1 MESTVPEETPLS
13 KLSEDIG
20 AVMPAV
26 DANTDGQY
34 GAGIGSEDEPR
45 QLDLLLERLREY
57 DPWYQD
63 VEREVSYP
71 SRRAKC
77 DIVLPDGTPVE
88 CKLIRYWRANGD
100 PEDYMPKAIFSP
112 FHENTI
118 LTDVE
123 DLHAS
128 DFESE
133 GGLLGLFYK
142 RSDDDSQA
150 AQRLP
155 ERHTAEDLAE
165 KVERDIEYWY
175 DIETN
180 VSNIARVEGLRHS
193 IHKQGAAITW
203 RIEQ

>member
-1 MESTVPEETPLS
+1 MLEGTPLS

-26 DANTDGQY
+26 DANTEGQY
-34 GAGIGSEDEPR
+34 GDGIGSEDETR
-45 QLDLLLERLREY
+45 QLDLLFERLKEY
-57 DPWYQD
+57 DTWYQD

-118 LTDVE
+118 LTDVQ

-128 DFESE
+128 DFENE

-142 RSDDDSQA
+142 RSDDDYEA
-150 AQRLP
+150 VQRLP
-155 ERHTAEDLAE
+155 ERYTPEDLGKKIA
-165 KVERDIEYWY
+165 RDIEYWY
-175 DIETN
+175 DIEAKI
-180 VSNIARVEGLRHS
+180 SNIARVEGLQHS
-193 IHKQGAAITW
+193 IHKQCAAITW
-203 RIEQ
+203 RIES

>member
-1 MESTVPEETPLS
+1 MT
-13 KLSEDIG
+13 
-20 AVMPAV
+20 AV

-34 GAGIGSEDEPR
+34 GEGIGSEDETR
-45 QLDLLLERLREY
+45 QLDLLFERLREY
-57 DPWYQD
+57 DPWYRD

-71 SRRAKC
+71 NRRAKC

-128 DFESE
+128 DFERE

-150 AQRLP
+150 VQRLP
-155 ERHTAEDLAE
+155 ERYTAEDLAE

-175 DIETN
+175 DIEAT
-180 VSNIARVEGLRHS
+180 VSNIAEVEGLQHS

-203 RIEQ
+203 RIES